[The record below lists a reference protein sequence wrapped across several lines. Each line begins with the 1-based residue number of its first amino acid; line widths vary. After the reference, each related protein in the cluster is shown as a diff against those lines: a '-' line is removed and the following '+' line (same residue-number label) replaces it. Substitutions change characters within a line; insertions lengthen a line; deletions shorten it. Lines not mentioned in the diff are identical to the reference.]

1 MCAVSSPS
9 ATKAGC
15 GCMKEAGTTCLPET
29 WIIMLRQKGTDW
41 LNLGF
46 LPTLF
51 WRDFCLGGKKGQ
63 VVLTY
68 ADGPW
73 HVQRTGLESYC
84 APMCHPVQSALELL
98 ALQSSLIET
107 DRDRTFRN
115 ESDISHSLGDGQC
128 QVTLTSAVSFPVW
141 ISPQGYLKVGRD
153 HAPHFS

>member
-1 MCAVSSPS
+1 MCAVSAPS
-9 ATKAGC
+9 ATKAVHD
-15 GCMKEAGTTCLPET
+15 CMKEAGTTCLPET
-29 WIIMLRQKGTDW
+29 WIIMMKQKGKDR
-41 LNLGF
+41 LNLGL
-46 LPTLF
+46 LPTPF
-51 WRDFCLGGKKGQ
+51 WKDFFLGGKKAQ

-84 APMCHPVQSALELL
+84 APMHHPVQSVQELL

-115 ESDISHSLGDGQC
+115 ESDISHSLGNSQC

-141 ISPQGYLKVGRD
+141 ISPQGYFKVVRD
-153 HAPHFS
+153 HTPHFS